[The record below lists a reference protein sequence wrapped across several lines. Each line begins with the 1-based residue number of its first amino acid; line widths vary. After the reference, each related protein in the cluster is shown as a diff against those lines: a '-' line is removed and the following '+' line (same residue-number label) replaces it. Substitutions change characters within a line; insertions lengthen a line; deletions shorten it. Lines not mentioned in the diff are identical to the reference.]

1 MDPRYAL
8 LADQLLLIERELRQ
22 QQWWAESPPSA
33 EALASV
39 EPFCVDTMAF
49 EHWLQWVFLVRMK
62 AIIEQGMTLPEVSG
76 IRPMAEMA
84 FQGRLAQARALL
96 TLLEGFD
103 QLIGGAASR
112 ARTTNPVLSCSSL

>member
-22 QQWWAESPPSA
+22 QQWWAESRPSA

-84 FQGRLAQARALL
+84 FQGRLAQARSLL
-96 TLLEGFD
+96 TVLEGFD
-103 QLIGGAASR
+103 QLIGGAPS
-112 ARTTNPVLSCSSL
+112 